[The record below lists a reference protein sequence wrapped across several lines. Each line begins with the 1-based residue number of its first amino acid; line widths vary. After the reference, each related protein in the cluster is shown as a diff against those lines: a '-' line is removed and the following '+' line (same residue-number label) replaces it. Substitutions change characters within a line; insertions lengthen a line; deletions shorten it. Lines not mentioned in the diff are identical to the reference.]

1 MGSGMGMG
9 TSRARGTFVQEET
22 GFEGFDRQ
30 VLLRLLGYL
39 ARDRRGLLI
48 ATVAVLVVAGTTMA
62 QPALIG
68 LAIDDG
74 IRAGD
79 AGVLTVAGLIFL
91 GVTLGQAGAT
101 AVQLVINASIGQ
113 RMLQAMRMEM
123 FRKYQG
129 LPLGFYDR
137 QITGRLI
144 GRMASDVEQIG
155 EAVTEGAIGM
165 VADMAILIGILVAM
179 ALLSWEL
186 TLIAVAVSPLM
197 LLSGI
202 VFARVAQ
209 AAYRVMR
216 TRTSTLNGVLAE
228 SILGMRVIQAF
239 TREDVN
245 ARRFDE
251 VNHAQARAQMRAMTV
266 TSSAEPAVEVFTAI
280 STGLVLWLGGSF
292 VLDGSDTVTLGVVTA
307 FVLYIERFF
316 GPVQELATR
325 WGAIQAAMTSA
336 ERVFEILD
344 TEETM
349 HDEPDGRELPR
360 VRGEVRF
367 DRVSFA
373 YEEGRPVLHE
383 ADIVA
388 KPGDRIALVGATGAG
403 KTTIINLLLRFYDAS
418 GGSVR
423 IDGHDVR
430 SVSQASLRRQIGLV
444 LQEPFLFSGSIHDNI
459 AYGRADATREEVI
472 EVAKAVRLHE
482 FVDSLPFGY
491 DTPIE
496 ERGGGLSTG
505 QRQLV
510 SFARA
515 LLTDPRVLV
524 LDEATSSVDTQTEG
538 IIQDA
543 METMMRGR
551 TSFVIAHRLST
562 VRNATEVL
570 VLDQGRIVE
579 RGTHAQLL
587 AEGGVVLQPVH
598 AGAFDGWRGHRRGGA
613 AGQGL
618 GVERGR
624 AVGGGSSDVGAETLG
639 GRLAAVGG
647 LKGGTSLGGAPL
659 KGRAAE
665 RGALAIFRGA
675 RRSPEDMAPGARRTA
690 NESRRGRRL

>member
-1 MGSGMGMG
+1 MRMGMGMGMGMG
-9 TSRARGTFVQEET
+9 TSQSRGTFVQEES
-22 GFEGFDRQ
+22 GFEGFDRR
-30 VLLRLLGYL
+30 VLWRLLGYL
-39 ARDRRGLLI
+39 ARDRRRLLI
-48 ATVAVLVVAGTTMA
+48 AAGAVLAVAATTMA

-68 LAIDDG
+68 LAIDSG

-79 AGVLTVAGLIFL
+79 AGVLTAAALVFL
-91 GVTLGQAGAT
+91 GVTVGQAGAT
-101 AVQLVINASIGQ
+101 ALQLVVNASLGQ
-113 RMLQAMRMEM
+113 NMLQAMRMEM
-123 FRKYQG
+123 FRKYQA

-155 EAVTEGAIGM
+155 EAVTEGAIGL
-165 VADMAILIGILVAM
+165 VADVAILIGILVAM
-179 ALLSWEL
+179 SLLSWQL

-197 LLSGI
+197 LISGI

-292 VLDGSDTVTLGVVTA
+292 VLGGSDTVTLGVVTA

-325 WGAIQAAMTSA
+325 WGSLQAAMTSA

-344 TEETM
+344 TDETM
-349 HDEPDGRELPR
+349 HDLPDARELPR

-367 DRVSFA
+367 DHVSFA
-373 YEEGRPVLHE
+373 YEAGRPVLHD
-383 ADIVA
+383 ANIVA
-388 KPGDRIALVGATGAG
+388 TPGDRIALVGATGAG
-403 KTTIINLLLRFYDAS
+403 KTTIINLLLRFYEATD
-418 GGSVR
+418 GSVR

-430 SVSQASLRRQIGLV
+430 SVTQVSLRRQIGLV
-444 LQEPFLFSGSIHDNI
+444 LQEPFLFSGSVHDNI
-459 AYGRADATREEVI
+459 AYGRADATRDEVI

-491 DTPIE
+491 DTQIE

-538 IIQDA
+538 VIQDA

-570 VLDQGRIVE
+570 VMDQGRIVE

-587 AEGGVVLQPVH
+587 AK
-598 AGAFDGWRGHRRGGA
+598 AG
-613 AGQGL
+613 L
-618 GVERGR
+618 YYNLY
-624 AVGGGSSDVGAETLG
+624 TLG
-639 GRLAAVGG
+639 LATGG
-647 LKGGTSLGGAPL
+647 EDIDAAALRDKG
-659 KGRAAE
+659 
-665 RGALAIFRGA
+665 
-675 RRSPEDMAPGARRTA
+675 
-690 NESRRGRRL
+690 SR

>member
-403 KTTIINLLLRFYDAS
+403 KTTIINLLLRLYDATS
-418 GGSVR
+418 GSVR

-587 AEGGVVLQPVH
+587 AEGGAVLQPVH
-598 AGAFDGWRGHRRGGA
+598 AGAFDRRRGHRRGGA

-618 GVERGR
+618 GVERGHGR
-624 AVGGGSSDVGAETLG
+624 LTVRRPMLAQGLLTG
-639 GRLAAVGG
+639 GR
-647 LKGGTSLGGAPL
+647 
-659 KGRAAE
+659 
-665 RGALAIFRGA
+665 
-675 RRSPEDMAPGARRTA
+675 
-690 NESRRGRRL
+690 RRLGD

>member
-1 MGSGMGMG
+1 MRMGMGMGMGMG
-9 TSRARGTFVQEET
+9 TSQSRGTFVQEES
-22 GFEGFDRQ
+22 GFEGFDRR
-30 VLLRLLGYL
+30 VLWRLLGYL
-39 ARDRRGLLI
+39 ARDRRRLLI
-48 ATVAVLVVAGTTMA
+48 AAGAVLAVAGTTMA

-68 LAIDDG
+68 LAIDSG

-79 AGVLTVAGLIFL
+79 AGVLTAAALVFL
-91 GVTLGQAGAT
+91 GVTVGQAGAT
-101 AVQLVINASIGQ
+101 ALQLVVNASLGQ
-113 RMLQAMRMEM
+113 NMLQAMRMEM
-123 FRKYQG
+123 FRKYQA

-155 EAVTEGAIGM
+155 EAVTEGAIGL
-165 VADMAILIGILVAM
+165 VADVAILIGILAAM
-179 ALLSWEL
+179 SLLSWQL

-197 LLSGI
+197 LISGI
-202 VFARVAQ
+202 VFARAAQ

-266 TSSAEPAVEVFTAI
+266 TSSAEPAVEIFTAI
-280 STGLVLWLGGSF
+280 STGLVLWLGGTL
-292 VLDGSDTVTLGVVTA
+292 VLGESDTVTLGVVTA

-325 WGAIQAAMTSA
+325 WGSLQAAMTSA

-344 TEETM
+344 TDETM
-349 HDEPDGRELPR
+349 HDQPDARELPS

-367 DRVSFA
+367 DHVSFA
-373 YEEGRPVLHE
+373 YEAGRPVLHD
-383 ADIVA
+383 ANIVA

-418 GGSVR
+418 NGSVR

-430 SVSQASLRRQIGLV
+430 SVTQVSLRRQIGLV
-444 LQEPFLFSGSIHDNI
+444 LQEPFLFSGSVHDNI
-459 AYGRADATREEVI
+459 AYGRAGATRAEVVQ
-472 EVAKAVRLHE
+472 VAKAVRLHE

-491 DTPIE
+491 DTQIE

-538 IIQDA
+538 VIQDA
-543 METMMRGR
+543 MESMMRGR

-570 VLDQGRIVE
+570 VMDQGRIVE

-587 AEGGVVLQPVH
+587 AK
-598 AGAFDGWRGHRRGGA
+598 AG
-613 AGQGL
+613 L
-618 GVERGR
+618 YYNLY
-624 AVGGGSSDVGAETLG
+624 TLG
-639 GRLAAVGG
+639 LATGG
-647 LKGGTSLGGAPL
+647 EDIDADAL
-659 KGRAAE
+659 
-665 RGALAIFRGA
+665 RGKDSKQGQDA
-675 RRSPEDMAPGARRTA
+675 RE
-690 NESRRGRRL
+690 

>member
-22 GFEGFDRQ
+22 GFEGFNRQ

-587 AEGGVVLQPVH
+587 AK
-598 AGAFDGWRGHRRGGA
+598 AG
-613 AGQGL
+613 L
-618 GVERGR
+618 YYNLY
-624 AVGGGSSDVGAETLG
+624 TLG
-639 GRLAAVGG
+639 LSTGGEDIDAAA
-647 LKGGTSLGGAPL
+647 L
-659 KGRAAE
+659 
-665 RGALAIFRGA
+665 RGKDSA
-675 RRSPEDMAPGARRTA
+675 
-690 NESRRGRRL
+690 

>member
-587 AEGGVVLQPVH
+587 AE
-598 AGAFDGWRGHRRGGA
+598 AG
-613 AGQGL
+613 L
-618 GVERGR
+618 YYNLY
-624 AVGGGSSDVGAETLG
+624 TLG
-639 GRLAAVGG
+639 LSTGGEDIDAAA
-647 LKGGTSLGGAPL
+647 L
-659 KGRAAE
+659 
-665 RGALAIFRGA
+665 RGKDSA
-675 RRSPEDMAPGARRTA
+675 
-690 NESRRGRRL
+690 